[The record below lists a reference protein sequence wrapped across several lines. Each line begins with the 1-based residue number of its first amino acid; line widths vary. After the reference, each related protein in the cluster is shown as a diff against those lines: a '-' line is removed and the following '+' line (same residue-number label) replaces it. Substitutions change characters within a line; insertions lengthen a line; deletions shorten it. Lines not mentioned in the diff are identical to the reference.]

1 MHNLEWKNQG
11 NDGKWNVKAPKKKI
25 MCISLEINL
34 ITGPKKA
41 SQIINHEHLHVY
53 PAKEKRNQEN
63 DDKRIGRELRII
75 IIN

>member
-1 MHNLEWKNQG
+1 
-11 NDGKWNVKAPKKKI
+11 